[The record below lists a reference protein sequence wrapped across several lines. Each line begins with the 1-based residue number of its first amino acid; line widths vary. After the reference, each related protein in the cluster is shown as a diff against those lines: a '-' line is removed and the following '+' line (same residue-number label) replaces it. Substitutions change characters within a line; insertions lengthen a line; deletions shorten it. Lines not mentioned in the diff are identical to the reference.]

1 MYRAA
6 QTVSRAALFFKLTVK
21 FSNEY
26 RTALKVYR
34 AAQYEY
40 RAAHL
45 AAKQFETLALRND

>member
-1 MYRAA
+1 MYRAV
-6 QTVSRAALFFKLTVK
+6 QIVYRATLFFKLTVK